1 MSREHQG
8 DRETQALAGICEFHQ
23 SYYRRRKSF
32 PETSALSLW
41 LITEKQSV
49 ALRLEVRFI
58 DESEFINKRKGFIIK
73 DNPDWELDF
82 SISLDLADSLDDI

>member
-1 MSREHQG
+1 MGRWPGYVNFTKVIFGVGSR
-8 DRETQALAGICEFHQ
+8 
-23 SYYRRRKSF
+23 F

-58 DESEFINKRKGFIIK
+58 GESGFVNERKGFIVK
-73 DNPDWELDF
+73 DNPDWEIDF
-82 SISLDLADSLDDI
+82 SISLDLADSLDDIQSSMRN